1 MIEPNSEL
9 VIDYELVR
17 NNIQVIKKNLPKDCK
32 FMGIIKSNAYGHDLE
47 KSAQALDGF
56 VDGYGVVRLAEAL
69 KIRDISSKPILAMQ
83 GVYSSDAYDSLK
95 QHEIWTVI
103 HSLAQLPLAKQYQ
116 DELIFWIKLNTG
128 MNRLG
133 IGLDEID
140 QFKSFFKEQNVLM
153 THLACADNP
162 GDELND
168 VQFKN
173 FNSAWKKIS
182 KKMNRSVLNSAG
194 IFNFPNYSFD
204 WVRSGIAIYGGID
217 FPELKTA
224 MTFRSQIISI
234 QSLNANER
242 IGYGGRVKTEQ
253 KSKIAIVY
261 CGYADG
267 FPQTAIDGTS
277 ALVNGH
283 LSNILG
289 RVSMDLI
296 SIDVTDIPDCKIG
309 DWCELWSPELS
320 IIENTQK
327 NIYLTKLMLKMKK
340 KVFGKVNLKCHGT
353 IEEKNKFIILKH
365 SLQSKTKDV
374 QQKIF

>member
-1 MIEPNSEL
+1 MIQPNSEL

-47 KSAQALDGF
+47 KSAQALDGS
-56 VDGYGVVRLAEAL
+56 VDGYGVVRLEEAL

-103 HSLAQLPLAKQYQ
+103 HSVAQLPLAKQYK
-116 DELIFWIKLNTG
+116 DELIFWIKINTG

-133 IGLDEID
+133 IGLDEIN
-140 QFKSFFKEQNVLM
+140 QFQSFFKEQNVLM
-153 THLACADNP
+153 THLACADDP
-162 GDELND
+162 GDKLNNA
-168 VQFKN
+168 QFKN
-173 FNSAWKKIS
+173 FNLAWKKIS

-217 FPELKTA
+217 FPELTTA

-320 IIENTQK
+320 ILENTQK
-327 NIYLTKLMLKMKK
+327 NNLISYELMTKMSQRVKRQYL
-340 KVFGKVNLKCHGT
+340 N
-353 IEEKNKFIILKH
+353 I
-365 SLQSKTKDV
+365 
-374 QQKIF
+374 

>member
-32 FMGIIKSNAYGHDLE
+32 FMSIIKSNAYGHDLE

-56 VDGYGVVRLAEAL
+56 VDGYGVVRLEEAL

-168 VQFKN
+168 AQFKN
-173 FNSAWKKIS
+173 FNLAWKKIS

-217 FPELKTA
+217 FPELTTA

-327 NIYLTKLMLKMKK
+327 NNLISYELMTKMSQRVKRQYL
-340 KVFGKVNLKCHGT
+340 N
-353 IEEKNKFIILKH
+353 I
-365 SLQSKTKDV
+365 
-374 QQKIF
+374 

>member
-1 MIEPNSEL
+1 
-9 VIDYELVR
+9 
-17 NNIQVIKKNLPKDCK
+17 
-32 FMGIIKSNAYGHDLE
+32 
-47 KSAQALDGF
+47 
-56 VDGYGVVRLAEAL
+56 
-69 KIRDISSKPILAMQ
+69 
-83 GVYSSDAYDSLK
+83 
-95 QHEIWTVI
+95 
-103 HSLAQLPLAKQYQ
+103 
-116 DELIFWIKLNTG
+116 
-128 MNRLG
+128 
-133 IGLDEID
+133 
-140 QFKSFFKEQNVLM
+140 M

-168 VQFKN
+168 AQFKN
-173 FNSAWKKIS
+173 FNLAWKKIS

-217 FPELKTA
+217 FPELTTA
-224 MTFRSQIISI
+224 MTFRSQIISL
-234 QSLNANER
+234 QLLNANER
-242 IGYGGRVKTEQ
+242 IGYGGRIKTEQ
-253 KSKIAIVY
+253 TSKIAIVY

-320 IIENTQK
+320 ILENTQK
-327 NIYLTKLMLKMKK
+327 NNLISYELMTKMSQRVKRQYL
-340 KVFGKVNLKCHGT
+340 N
-353 IEEKNKFIILKH
+353 I
-365 SLQSKTKDV
+365 
-374 QQKIF
+374 

>member
-56 VDGYGVVRLAEAL
+56 VDGYGVVRLEEAL

-103 HSLAQLPLAKQYQ
+103 HSVAQLPLAKQYQ

-140 QFKSFFKEQNVLM
+140 QFQSFFKEQNVLM

-173 FNSAWKKIS
+173 FNLAWKKIS

-217 FPELKTA
+217 FPELTTA

-242 IGYGGRVKTEQ
+242 IGYGGRIKTEK

-267 FPQTAIDGTS
+267 FPQNAIDGTS
-277 ALVNGH
+277 VLVNGH

-296 SIDVTDIPDCKIG
+296 SIDVTHIPDCKIG

-320 IIENTQK
+320 ILENTQK
-327 NIYLTKLMLKMKK
+327 NNLISYELMTKMSQRVKRQYL
-340 KVFGKVNLKCHGT
+340 N
-353 IEEKNKFIILKH
+353 I
-365 SLQSKTKDV
+365 
-374 QQKIF
+374 

>member
-56 VDGYGVVRLAEAL
+56 VDGYGVVRLEEAL

-103 HSLAQLPLAKQYQ
+103 HSVAQLPLAKQYQ

-140 QFKSFFKEQNVLM
+140 QFQSFFKEQNFLM
-153 THLACADNP
+153 THLACADDP

-168 VQFKN
+168 AQFKN
-173 FNSAWKKIS
+173 FNLAWKKIS

-204 WVRSGIAIYGGID
+204 WIRSGIAMYGGID

-242 IGYGGRVKTEQ
+242 IGYGGRIKTEK

-277 ALVNGH
+277 VLVNGH

-296 SIDVTDIPDCKIG
+296 SIDVTHIPDCKIG

-320 IIENTQK
+320 ILENTQK
-327 NIYLTKLMLKMKK
+327 NNLISYELMTKMSQRVKRQYL
-340 KVFGKVNLKCHGT
+340 N
-353 IEEKNKFIILKH
+353 I
-365 SLQSKTKDV
+365 
-374 QQKIF
+374 

>member
-56 VDGYGVVRLAEAL
+56 VDGYGVVRLEEAL

-103 HSLAQLPLAKQYQ
+103 HSVAQLPLAKQYQ

-140 QFKSFFKEQNVLM
+140 QFQSFFKEQNFLM
-153 THLACADNP
+153 THLACADDP

-168 VQFKN
+168 AQFKN
-173 FNSAWKKIS
+173 FNLAWKKIS

-217 FPELKTA
+217 FPELTTA

-242 IGYGGRVKTEQ
+242 IGYGGRIKTEK

-267 FPQTAIDGTS
+267 FPQNAIDGTS
-277 ALVNGH
+277 VLVNGH

-296 SIDVTDIPDCKIG
+296 SIDVTHIPDCKIG

-320 IIENTQK
+320 ILENTQK
-327 NIYLTKLMLKMKK
+327 NNLISYELMTKMSQRVKRQYL
-340 KVFGKVNLKCHGT
+340 N
-353 IEEKNKFIILKH
+353 I
-365 SLQSKTKDV
+365 
-374 QQKIF
+374 

>member
-17 NNIQVIKKNLPKDCK
+17 NNIQVIKKNLPKDSK

-56 VDGYGVVRLAEAL
+56 VDGYGVVRLEEAL

-103 HSLAQLPLAKQYQ
+103 HSVAQLPLAKQYQ

-168 VQFKN
+168 AQFKN
-173 FNSAWKKIS
+173 FNLAWKKIS

-242 IGYGGRVKTEQ
+242 IGYGGRVKTEK

-327 NIYLTKLMLKMKK
+327 NNLISYELMTKMSQRVKRQYL
-340 KVFGKVNLKCHGT
+340 N
-353 IEEKNKFIILKH
+353 I
-365 SLQSKTKDV
+365 
-374 QQKIF
+374 

>member
-56 VDGYGVVRLAEAL
+56 VDGYGVVRLEEAL

-103 HSLAQLPLAKQYQ
+103 HSVAQLPLAKQYQ

-140 QFKSFFKEQNVLM
+140 QFQSFFKEQNFLM
-153 THLACADNP
+153 THLACADDP

-168 VQFKN
+168 AQFKN
-173 FNSAWKKIS
+173 FNLAWKKIS

-217 FPELKTA
+217 FPELTTA

-242 IGYGGRVKTEQ
+242 IGYGGRIKTEK

-277 ALVNGH
+277 VLVNGH

-296 SIDVTDIPDCKIG
+296 SIDVTHIPDCKIG

-320 IIENTQK
+320 ILENTQK
-327 NIYLTKLMLKMKK
+327 NNLISYELMTKMSQRVKRQYL
-340 KVFGKVNLKCHGT
+340 N
-353 IEEKNKFIILKH
+353 I
-365 SLQSKTKDV
+365 
-374 QQKIF
+374 